1 MIRNLLA
8 GNCQQP
14 PRGCDCASQTGKV
27 CSASIQPAC
36 CRLIAC
42 CLYVS
47 VRLDLPYRFVFRR
60 IANHAGTH
68 VGCRLWTREACPS
81 FFASRAAVPHPALR
95 FAQST
100 FHSRMTDAA
109 CNLAPVWM
117 VRTIC
122 QHRPYCL
129 SAQCLHCMSYW
140 KVFSPRAGI
149 SDILG
154 R

>member
-1 MIRNLLA
+1 MNFTFRS
-8 GNCQQP
+8 P
-14 PRGCDCASQTGKV
+14 
-27 CSASIQPAC
+27 SASRLQLCLADGKSLLGVNSARSLSLDSMLSLCLSPVGFALQIYVPADC
-36 CRLIAC
+36 KLRRNACRM
-42 CLYVS
+42 
-47 VRLDLPYRFVFRR
+47 RT
-60 IANHAGTH
+60 AGEGGLFP
-68 VGCRLWTREACPS
+68 V
-81 FFASRAAVPHPALR
+81 FASRAAVPRPAPR

-140 KVFSPRAGI
+140 KVFSPRGGI